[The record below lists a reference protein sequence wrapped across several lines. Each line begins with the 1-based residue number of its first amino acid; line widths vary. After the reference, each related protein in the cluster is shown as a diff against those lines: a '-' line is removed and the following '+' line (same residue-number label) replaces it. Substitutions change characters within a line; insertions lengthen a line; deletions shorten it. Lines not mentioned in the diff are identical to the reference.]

1 MRKENYVDGLLYE
14 LRNPQYDENGQIIS
28 TEISAWS
35 SGWNSYSDSSE
46 RMMNRI
52 CHHLDPNLVPD
63 YCPLDEHLGVD
74 EERRTFVRALL
85 FSAENR
91 NR

>member
-1 MRKENYVDGLLYE
+1 MKKENYVDGLLYE

-28 TEISAWS
+28 TEISARS
-35 SGWNSYSDSSE
+35 SDWNSYSDSSE

-52 CHHLDPNLVPD
+52 CHHLDANLVPD
-63 YCPLDEHLGVD
+63 YCPLDEHIGVD
-74 EERRTFVRALL
+74 EERRTFVRDLL

-91 NR
+91 NQ